1 MDHCGYHHRTT
12 LRLSWT
18 WNAFDSISYIYPTRD
33 SRFTGLAKDLKFI
46 ATPLIHCFIAIS
58 DQILSPQI
66 VLFGPECSGK
76 STLAKALT
84 EHYSGVLVPEY
95 LRTYAQH
102 IWDTQKRVVA
112 QQDIRSLIEGQLSA
126 QQEGLEAA
134 QKKAISSL
142 FRPCPVFLDTDI
154 HQLAVYF
161 RYYFGSNWGQIPP
174 LTDKS
179 KAQTVYL
186 LMQPDIPWQ
195 ADDLRDQPLERD
207 ALFSIFKA
215 DLIQRKAHFI
225 EINGAHNQ
233 RMDQACKFINKIWPN
248 LHV

>member
-1 MDHCGYHHRTT
+1 M
-12 LRLSWT
+12 
-18 WNAFDSISYIYPTRD
+18 
-33 SRFTGLAKDLKFI
+33 
-46 ATPLIHCFIAIS
+46 
-58 DQILSPQI
+58 
-66 VLFGPECSGK
+66 
-76 STLAKALT
+76 
-84 EHYSGVLVPEY
+84 
-95 LRTYAQH
+95 
-102 IWDTQKRVVA
+102 
-112 QQDIRSLIEGQLSA
+112 IEGQLSA
-126 QQEGLEAA
+126 QHEGLEAA

-142 FRPCPVFLDTDI
+142 FRPCPVFLDTNI